1 LLSLLLL
8 AACAIGVLATAA
20 PFSSSHRAHVLS
32 QLASQP
38 PSSSAA
44 TTLSAVRAYK
54 LLGEQVPNADKLCTG
69 LSKELLAVARGQGG
83 VARASAALAAAS
95 ELQCPRFAVPETTKA
110 LLQTALTQHK
120 TVEDMFAATQAV
132 LALDQIKGAGLPL
145 SSFSFRG
152 VDSTLLTL
160 LEEDGTVRPHADADE
175 GSPYHA
181 GLALQ
186 LLANLAKKV
195 PAAVDKAVL
204 RQFNDKVAALLST
217 AITGP
222 SDAPVVDFAI
232 NAPADVT
239 PLEAAASVLKG
250 LSSLVEAGQSLS
262 GVKKAQLISVGDFL
276 LQNAFVADSDEAAAL
291 LSALQFVA
299 SNPVFVP
306 FFVEVQAGSTPLQ
319 IRVTNALGQPTT
331 KLSVAVESA
340 KATQGGSSASIAAR
354 ELTFTPVSDAADN
367 TAFKL
372 SADGAKALAAAAP
385 GVYEFKLTV
394 TPQSGGPAASGYGAS
409 SVAPSFQAQSGV
421 TFVRKVSSAS
431 RDELVKGATVEV
443 VLNDSAK
450 RSAKD
455 DASKQASARFPEK
468 VASLAKEGGAHAD
481 ASKHLHVRVRLSSTA
496 RATGVVVFLQLTP
509 SSSASAEGAALFV
522 LRSVEGEKGV
532 YALSLALGSSEVL
545 DSLSGAG
552 SYAVSL
558 LVGEAL
564 AEVQQQWSLGQLSLN
579 IPAPST
585 PAGARTAAEL
595 DAFFSARPPIAH
607 SFRPAEAR
615 SSVLVAG
622 AFTLAVLGAFVG
634 LLVALA
640 RSGLVSLNLPSSNP
654 TEFLYALAFQGSI
667 AGLLALYALYWL
679 SLNIFQA
686 LALLAVLGTVAM
698 FAGTGALSML
708 HQRRQQQTKG
718 HVE

>member
-1 LLSLLLL
+1 
-8 AACAIGVLATAA
+8 
-20 PFSSSHRAHVLS
+20 
-32 QLASQP
+32 
-38 PSSSAA
+38 
-44 TTLSAVRAYK
+44 
-54 LLGEQVPNADKLCTG
+54 
-69 LSKELLAVARGQGG
+69 
-83 VARASAALAAAS
+83 
-95 ELQCPRFAVPETTKA
+95 VPETTKA

-132 LALDQIKGAGLPL
+132 LALDQIKGAGLPV

-186 LLANLAKKV
+186 LLAGLAKKV

-222 SDAPVVDFAI
+222 ADAPVVDFAI

-262 GVKKAQLISVGDFL
+262 GVKKAHLIAVGDFL
-276 LQNAFVADSDEAAAL
+276 LQNAFVADSDDAAAL

-306 FFVEVQAGSTPLQ
+306 FFVEAQAGSQ

-340 KATQGGSSASIAAR
+340 KATQGGSASIAAR
-354 ELTFTPVSDAADN
+354 ELTFAPLSDAADN

-372 SADGAKALAAAAP
+372 SADGTKALSAAAP

-394 TPQSGGPAASGYGAS
+394 TPQSGAPAASGYGAS

-431 RDELVKGATVEV
+431 RDDLVKGATVEV

-450 RSAKD
+450 RNSAKD
-455 DASKQASARFPEK
+455 DASNKQASARFPEK

-509 SSSASAEGAALFV
+509 SSSASAEGAAALFV

-585 PAGARTAAEL
+585 PAGAQTAAEL